1 MDDSGQHNSERRL
14 SPEQPSENANSVA
27 GAAPLPQPPLD
38 EPAYSTSDSSTERPM
53 VDLVKL
59 KRRSRWFMLGTFLT
73 LLAIVGGIGAF
84 IETDSVALMP
94 GSARDTEP
102 LIVIEGTETYPSEGE
117 LLFTTVRIRQN
128 PNIWEYLWLSLDDD
142 VEIVPEEVVLGDR
155 TSDENRQINLQA
167 MVDSQS
173 IATAVALEQLGYEV
187 IEPTGV
193 IVAQVVDDTA
203 ADGILHF
210 GEIIREID
218 GVSIVE
224 SRELVEL
231 LSKHQPGDQIEL
243 TIEVA
248 EGELETR
255 ALVLGAKDDDPDAA
269 FLGVAP
275 QTLVDFDDLDVG
287 FDVEIDSGSV
297 GGPSAGLAFTL
308 AILDELTPG
317 ELTGGVE
324 VAVTG
329 TMSVSGTVGRV
340 GGVPQKTA
348 AVRDLGIKFFI
359 VPSAL
364 GEEAIAE
371 LREVAQGKVEIIPVD
386 TLQDALEVLDG
397 LGGEVS
403 AIAEYAASVQATE

>member
-1 MDDSGQHNSERRL
+1 MDDSGQQDSARRL
-14 SPEQPSENANSVA
+14 SSEQLSENVNSVA
-27 GAAPLPQPPLD
+27 GAAPLSQPPLD
-38 EPAYSTSDSSTERPM
+38 EPAHSSSERLIGQPM
-53 VDLVKL
+53 VDLADL

-84 IETDSVALMP
+84 IKTDSVALMP

-102 LIVIEGTETYPSEGE
+102 LIAIEGTETYPSEGE

-142 VEIVPEEVVLGDR
+142 VEMVPEVEVLGDR

-167 MVDSQS
+167 MVDSKS

-193 IVAQVVDDTA
+193 FVALVVEDAA
-203 ADGILHF
+203 ADGILRF

-218 GVSIVE
+218 GISIVE
-224 SRELVEL
+224 AGELVEL
-231 LSKHQPGDQIEL
+231 LGQHEPGDQIEL
-243 TIEVA
+243 LIELA
-248 EGELETR
+248 EGEFETR
-255 ALVLGAKDDDPDAA
+255 SLVLGAKEDDPDAA

-287 FDVEIDSGSV
+287 FAVEIDSGSV

-329 TMSVSGTVGRV
+329 TISVSGRVGPV
-340 GGVPQKTA
+340 GGVSQKTA

-364 GEEAIAE
+364 GEETIAE
-371 LREVAQGKVEIIPVD
+371 LREIAQGKVEIIPVD
-386 TLQDALEVLDG
+386 TLQDALAS
-397 LGGEVS
+397 LGPSRRRGVS
-403 AIAEYAASVQATE
+403 NR

>member
-1 MDDSGQHNSERRL
+1 MDDSEQPDSERGL
-14 SPEQPSENANSVA
+14 SPEQLSENPNSVA
-27 GAAPLPQPPLD
+27 GAAPLAQPPSA
-38 EPAYSTSDSSTERPM
+38 EPARSALETPAARSM
-53 VDLVKL
+53 VDLADL

-84 IETDSVALMP
+84 IKTDSVALMP

-102 LIVIEGTETYPSEGE
+102 LIAIEGTESYPSDGE
-117 LLFTTVRIRQN
+117 LLFTTVRVRQN
-128 PNIWEYLWLSLDDD
+128 PNIWEYIWLSLDDD
-142 VEIVPEEVVLGDR
+142 VEIVPEAVVLGDR
-155 TSDENRQINLQA
+155 TSDENREINLQA
-167 MVDSQS
+167 MVDSKS

-193 IVAQVVDDTA
+193 FVALVVEDAA
-203 ADGILHF
+203 ADGILHV

-218 GVSIVE
+218 GVSIME
-224 SRELVEL
+224 SAELVEL
-231 LSKHQPGDQIEL
+231 LSQHEPGDQIEL
-243 TIEVA
+243 NIEVA

-255 ALVLGAKDDDPDAA
+255 TVVLGAKEDDPDAA

-287 FDVEIDSGSV
+287 FEVEIDSGSV

-329 TMSVSGTVGRV
+329 TMSVGGTVGRV
-340 GGVPQKTA
+340 GGVPQKAA

-359 VPSAL
+359 VPNAL
-364 GEEAIAE
+364 GEEVIAE
-371 LREVAQGKVEIIPVD
+371 LREVVQGKVEIIPVD
-386 TLQDALEVLDG
+386 TLEEALEVLDG

-403 AIAEYAASVQATE
+403 AIAEYAASVQTTE